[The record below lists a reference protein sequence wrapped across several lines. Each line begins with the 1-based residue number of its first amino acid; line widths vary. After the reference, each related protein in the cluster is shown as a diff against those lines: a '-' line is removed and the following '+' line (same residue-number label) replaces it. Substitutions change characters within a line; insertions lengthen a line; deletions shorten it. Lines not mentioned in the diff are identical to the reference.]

1 MRDRPPSGRVWIERT
16 ESVVQRVLI
25 KIGGAAMKTTLGG
38 QRELYSSPNG
48 DRWLLRRDPAT
59 GDVFVR
65 HEANVPSGGK
75 RTDIDIGDF
84 LSSGQ
89 RNPEHQALLRL
100 IGTLVESKPGAA
112 RR

>member
-1 MRDRPPSGRVWIERT
+1 MKTALGE
-16 ESVVQRVLI
+16 QRVL
-25 KIGGAAMKTTLGG
+25 
-38 QRELYSSPNG
+38 YSSSNG
-48 DRWLLRRDPAT
+48 DRWLLRRDPAN

-75 RTDIDIGDF
+75 RTDIDIGEF

-100 IGTLVESKPGAA
+100 IGTLVENKLHSA
-112 RR
+112 RN

>member
-1 MRDRPPSGRVWIERT
+1 
-16 ESVVQRVLI
+16 
-25 KIGGAAMKTTLGG
+25 MKTTLGG

-59 GDVFVR
+59 GDVFDR

-100 IGTLVESKPGAA
+100 IGTLVENKPETA
-112 RR
+112 RH

>member
-1 MRDRPPSGRVWIERT
+1 MASQARSRYRGCV
-16 ESVVQRVLI
+16 
-25 KIGGAAMKTTLGG
+25 
-38 QRELYSSPNG
+38 
-48 DRWLLRRDPAT
+48 
-59 GDVFVR
+59 VR

-100 IGTLVESKPGAA
+100 IGTLVENKPETA
-112 RR
+112 RH